1 MRLTKTGWVYDK
13 KVTQPNTSVYNC
25 GADNIVTVKSFQN
38 G

>member
-13 KVTQPNTSVYNC
+13 KVTQPNNGVYNC
-25 GADNIVTVKSFQN
+25 GADNLITTKSYAS